1 MRYQCLVHLE
11 FSTSP
16 GPFFSANASPLKRE
30 VTVSPLARPVKK
42 QTPRTT
48 GTPRGIR
55 VVALGGGTGLSA
67 LLRGLKQHVVPR
79 HDPYPTRA
87 HPIVDLAAIVTVT
100 DDGGSSG
107 RLRRENRILP
117 PGDIRNCMVA
127 LSKDEALLSRLFQFR
142 FSAGQ
147 GLAGHN
153 FGNLFLAALTHVTGD
168 FAEAV
173 RVSSR
178 VLAIRGRIFPSTVS
192 NVTLQAV
199 LENGQRVHGETRI
212 TASRSPIRKLL
223 LVPRNVRPLA
233 EAVAAIR
240 KADLILIGPGSLY
253 TSILPNLLI
262 PEIARAIANSHAP
275 RVYIANL
282 MTQPGETTNYS
293 VAEHLRAIQSHVK
306 PRIIDYVVAN
316 RQKVSPFVERRYRRQ
331 GASQVNIDSSDLQQ
345 AGVTLLLGNLLE
357 QHDKIRHNSGR
368 LARLLLDEF
377 ASAPPR
383 NRKL

>member
-1 MRYQCLVHLE
+1 MRKIIRQ
-11 FSTSP
+11 
-16 GPFFSANASPLKRE
+16 K
-30 VTVSPLARPVKK
+30 VSPA
-42 QTPRTT
+42 
-48 GTPRGIR
+48 RGIR

-67 LLRGLKQHVVPR
+67 LLRGLKLHVVPR
-79 HDPYPTRA
+79 HDPFPTAQR
-87 HPIVDLAAIVTVT
+87 PIVDLAAIVTVT

-127 LSKDEALLSRLFQFR
+127 LSKDEALLSRLFQYR
-142 FSAGQ
+142 FSAGR
-147 GLAGHN
+147 GLTGHN

-192 NVTLQAV
+192 NVTLEAI

-212 TASRSPIRKLL
+212 TASRSPIRKLML
-223 LVPRNVRPLA
+223 SSPNVRSLP
-233 EAVAAIR
+233 EAIAAIR
-240 KADLILIGPGSLY
+240 EADLILMGPGSLY

-262 PEIARAIANSHAP
+262 PEIARTIARSRAP

-282 MTQPGETTNYS
+282 MTQPGETTDYS
-293 VAEHLRAIQSHVK
+293 VAEHLRAIQTHVK
-306 PRIIDYVVAN
+306 PRIVDYVVAN
-316 RQKVSPFVERRYRRQ
+316 RQRVSAAVAKRYRKE
-331 GASQVNIDSSDLQQ
+331 GASQVPVDA
-345 AGVTLLLGNLLE
+345 AGLRELGVKVLLGNLLE
-357 QHDKIRHNSGR
+357 EHNVIRHNSAR

-377 ASAPPR
+377 VPR
-383 NRKL
+383 AAAK